1 MSFEEMLK
9 NLQRDY
15 LHSLPEK
22 ISTIQEQ
29 IQGGD
34 VVVLRASF
42 HKLKGTGKTY
52 GIPEISELAA
62 ELEDIC
68 QGRPAVA
75 APAAREAVLILRDIH
90 SARKSNHEFKLA
102 SDPRFKKI
110 RAL

>member
-1 MSFEEMLK
+1 MSFDELLK

-22 ISTIQEQ
+22 ISTIQAQ
-29 IQGGD
+29 IQEGD
-34 VVVLRASF
+34 AVVLRTSF

-62 ELEDIC
+62 HVETIC
-68 QGRPAVA
+68 QGQPEKA
-75 APAAREAVLILRDIH
+75 APAAREAILILRDIH
-90 SARKSNHEFKLA
+90 SARENNLEFKLG
-102 SDPRFKKI
+102 SDPRFKRI

>member
-1 MSFEEMLK
+1 MSFDEMLK

-22 ISTIQEQ
+22 ISTIQQQ
-29 IQGGD
+29 IQEGD
-34 VVVLRASF
+34 AVVLRASF

-62 ELEDIC
+62 EVEDIC
-68 QGRPAVA
+68 QGRPLSA

-90 SARKSNHEFKLA
+90 SARQSNHEFKLS

-110 RAL
+110 RTL